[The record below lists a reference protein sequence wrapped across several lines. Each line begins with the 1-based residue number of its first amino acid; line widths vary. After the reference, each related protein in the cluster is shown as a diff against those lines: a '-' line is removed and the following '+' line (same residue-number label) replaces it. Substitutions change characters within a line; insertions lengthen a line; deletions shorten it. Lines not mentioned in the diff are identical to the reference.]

1 MQLVDNAREALD
13 QEQEFEAERARVL
26 LRVLADLAQHQQQR
40 RDDLLAGQAFGMSQL
55 TVQQQ
60 DEATQLALTHSD
72 QREEVRSE
80 RASHTSNRIEE
91 LFAGSV
97 QLWTRMSDGF
107 GRIRWWS

>member
-1 MQLVDNAREALD
+1 MQLVDNALEVTD
-13 QEQEFEAERARVL
+13 QVEELQAEMAEL
-26 LRVLADLAQHQQQR
+26 LRNHQRR
-40 RDDLLAGQAFGMSQL
+40 RDDLLAGQAQGMSQL

-91 LFAGSV
+91 LFTGSAD
-97 QLWTRMSDGF
+97 LWNRMSVGF

>member
-1 MQLVDNAREALD
+1 MQLVDNARETSQ
-13 QEQEFEAERARVL
+13 QEQEFDAERARL
-26 LRVLADLAQHQQQR
+26 LADLARHQQQR
-40 RDDLLAGQAFGMSQL
+40 RDDLLAGQAQGMSQL

-80 RASHTSNRIEE
+80 RASHTSNHVEE
-91 LFAGSV
+91 LFTGSAD
-97 QLWTRMSDGF
+97 LWNRMSVGF